1 VLVRRDDRTRDS
13 PAPRQSS
20 SSTHF
25 SSSRPCSVEAARY
38 TRLLST
44 EGLHLPA
51 RSDEPSGLS
60 ILVVDDSLTVRLGLR
75 DALAGASFRVE
86 VASSNAEARE
96 LLDRGK
102 YAFVV
107 LDLHLTDGD
116 STPLLLHLV
125 SSYYRRPGSVLVL
138 SGTDA
143 LETRV
148 EMLRLGADFIAKPYD
163 VRFLKHRVRRMLGL
177 PMVAGEGR
185 DRPQRVLLVDD
196 STTYAHALASEL
208 RKDGHDV
215 VIAATGA
222 EAVKYLKLQGPDCVL
237 LDVFLPDTDGV
248 ELAKRVRAFPEARL
262 LPLLMLTGRENANVR
277 RRAAE
282 AGVAHFMTKDSSL
295 GRIRAWVGQPFRTDF
310 AAAAPPVEAPS
321 AQLGTQRGSANL
333 FGQLLLASGL
343 SKILGRSTLELA
355 LRRAGTDP
363 DSLTPE
369 ALRGALVQIEQT
381 LTTFLPETEVHTR
394 MLSITQLAQEVS
406 KDVSVT
412 K

>member
-1 VLVRRDDRTRDS
+1 M
-13 PAPRQSS
+13 
-20 SSTHF
+20 
-25 SSSRPCSVEAARY
+25 
-38 TRLLST
+38 
-44 EGLHLPA
+44 
-51 RSDEPSGLS
+51 
-60 ILVVDDSLTVRLGLR
+60 
-75 DALAGASFRVE
+75 E

-96 LLDRGK
+96 RLDRGK

-125 SSYYRRPGSVLVL
+125 SSYFRRPGSVLVL

-163 VRFLKHRVRRMLGL
+163 IRFLKHRVRRMLGL
-177 PMVAGEGR
+177 PMAAGEGR

-248 ELAKRVRAFPEARL
+248 ELAKRVRTFPEARL
-262 LPLLMLTGRENANVR
+262 VPLLMLTGRENANVR
-277 RRAAE
+277 KRAAE

-295 GRIRAWVGQPFRTDF
+295 GRIRSWVGQPFRTDF
-310 AAAAPPVEAPS
+310 AAAPVAEASP
-321 AQLGTQRGSANL
+321 ALGSQRGAVNL
-333 FGQLLLASGL
+333 FAQLLLASGL

-406 KDVSVT
+406 KDVPVT